1 MDEESSFAQL
11 LLQVR
16 GGDQQAAAKL
26 WRDYEPYIRRTVRM
40 RLTDSYLRRQFD
52 SIDFCQ
58 SVMGDFFVRFALGQF
73 DLQSP
78 GQLVSLLTKM
88 ARNKVIDHARRQQ
101 AARRDVRRLEAG
113 ELDDGAL
120 AGTDPTPSR
129 VASGKEL
136 LDLVRAR
143 LTERDRYLAGE
154 RAAGRSWQ
162 ELADELGENADAL
175 RMRLS
180 RALDRVGAEVGL
192 SIIK

>member
-1 MDEESSFAQL
+1 MAEESSFAQL

-16 GGDQQAAAKL
+16 DGDQQAAAEL
-26 WRDYEPYIRRTVRM
+26 LRVYEPYIRRVVRM
-40 RLTDSYLRRQFD
+40 RLTDSRLRRQFD

-58 SVMGDFFVRFALGQF
+58 SVMGDFFVRVALGQF

-78 GQLVSLLTKM
+78 GQLISLLAKM
-88 ARNKVIDHARRQQ
+88 ARNKVIDHARCQQ
-101 AARRDVRRLEAG
+101 AARRDVGRLEPG
-113 ELDDGAL
+113 GLDDGAI

-129 VASGKEL
+129 IASGKEL

-143 LTERDRYLAGE
+143 LTEKDRYLAGE
-154 RAAGRSWQ
+154 RTAGRTWQ

-180 RALDRVGAEVGL
+180 RALNQVGAEVGL
-192 SIIK
+192 SIMD

>member
-1 MDEESSFAQL
+1 MAEESSFSQL

-16 GGDQQAAAKL
+16 GGDQQAAAEL
-26 WRDYEPYIRRTVRM
+26 LRVYEPYVRRTVRM

-58 SVMGDFFVRFALGQF
+58 SVMGDFFVRSALGQF

-78 GQLVSLLTKM
+78 GQLISLLAKM
-88 ARNKVIDHARRQQ
+88 ARNKVIDHARRQK
-101 AARRDVRRLEAG
+101 AVRRDVRRLESGGMDEGAIAG
-113 ELDDGAL
+113 A
-120 AGTDPTPSR
+120 DPTPSR

-192 SIIK
+192 SIME

>member
-1 MDEESSFAQL
+1 MAEESSFAQL

-16 GGDQQAAAKL
+16 SGDQQAAAEL
-26 WRDYEPYIRRTVRM
+26 LQVYEPYIRRTVRM

-52 SIDFCQ
+52 SMDFCQ

-78 GQLVSLLTKM
+78 GQLISLLAKM
-88 ARNKVIDHARRQQ
+88 ARNKVIDHARRQK
-101 AARRDVRRLEAG
+101 AARRDVRRLESGGMDEGAIAG
-113 ELDDGAL
+113 A
-120 AGTDPTPSR
+120 DPTPSR

-143 LTERDRYLAGE
+143 LTERDRYVAGE

-180 RALDRVGAEVGL
+180 RALNRVGAEVGL
-192 SIIK
+192 SIIE

>member
-1 MDEESSFAQL
+1 MAEESSFAQL
-11 LLQVR
+11 LLQLR
-16 GGDQQAAAKL
+16 GGDQQAAAEL
-26 WRDYEPYIRRTVRM
+26 LRVYEPYIRRTVRM
-40 RLTDSYLRRQFD
+40 RLTDSCLRRQFD

-78 GQLVSLLTKM
+78 GQLISLLAKM
-88 ARNKVIDHARRQQ
+88 ARNKVIDHARRQK
-101 AARRDVRRLEAG
+101 AARRDVRRLESGGMDESAIAG
-113 ELDDGAL
+113 A
-120 AGTDPTPSR
+120 DPTPSR

>member
-16 GGDQQAAAKL
+16 DGDQQAAAEL
-26 WRDYEPYIRRTVRM
+26 LRVYEPYIRRVVRM
-40 RLTDSYLRRQFD
+40 RLTDSRLRRQFD

-58 SVMGDFFVRFALGQF
+58 SVLGDFFVRFALGQF
-73 DLQSP
+73 DLQAP
-78 GQLVSLLTKM
+78 GQLISLLAKM

-136 LDLVRAR
+136 LDMVRAR
-143 LTERDRYLAGE
+143 LTEKDRYLAGE
-154 RAAGRSWQ
+154 RATGRTWQ

-180 RALDRVGAEVGL
+180 RALNQVGVEVGL
-192 SIIK
+192 SIMD

>member
-16 GGDQQAAAKL
+16 DGDQQAAAEL
-26 WRDYEPYIRRTVRM
+26 LRVYEPYIRRVVRM
-40 RLTDSYLRRQFD
+40 RLTDSRLRRQFD

-58 SVMGDFFVRFALGQF
+58 SVLGDFFVRFALGQF
-73 DLQSP
+73 DLQAP
-78 GQLVSLLTKM
+78 GQLISLLAKM

-136 LDLVRAR
+136 LDMVRAR
-143 LTERDRYLAGE
+143 LTEKDRYLAGE
-154 RAAGRSWQ
+154 RASGRTWQ

-180 RALDRVGAEVGL
+180 RALNQVGVEVGL
-192 SIIK
+192 SIMD